1 MKVLAVSKKV
11 YADIEMRLAT
21 ALSDHPGSLSEAI
34 GMVDAYLDGV
44 AVTSDDTLAML
55 AFRMV
60 RVELDRAMARSAR
73 ARERARLRKERAG
86 KERAG
91 KCVPQGALMATETP
105 PQAIRMSRRERRA
118 LERSRKK
125 GAIRSHGIF
134 VGNCNSA
141 LMIPGAGRR
150 DGPPH
155 RGGNISR
162 ARR

>member
-1 MKVLAVSKKV
+1 MKALAVSKKV

-21 ALSDHPGSLSEAI
+21 ALSGHPGSLSEAI

-44 AVTSDDTLAML
+44 VLTSDDTLAML
-55 AFRMV
+55 AFNMI
-60 RVELDRAMARSAR
+60 RVELDRAMNRSAR

-86 KERAG
+86 Q
-91 KCVPQGALMATETP
+91 CVPQGALMATEAP
-105 PQAIRMSRRERRA
+105 PQTIRMSLRERRA

-134 VGNCNSA
+134 VRNCNSA

-150 DGPPH
+150 DSPPH